1 MNPRVPYK
9 DTEVER
15 AKIEHNKDTE
25 ERIEWETPQVFQAI
39 VLDNPPLDSTNC
51 GTCYDAF

>member
-15 AKIEHNKDTE
+15 AKIEHNKV
-25 ERIEWETPQVFQAI
+25 R
-39 VLDNPPLDSTNC
+39 LPPKVVPL
-51 GTCYDAF
+51 